1 MFQLIVAV
9 ISIALVAILA
19 IASIYYG
26 GSAFQ
31 RSGIKAQVDAMVNA
45 GQQISGA
52 EALYSLDTG
61 APVTDATVTGTSAVS
76 TLSTGVN
83 GVTYLSSAPA
93 VPAIASGSTWQVVSM
108 TVGTAP
114 AANYAFLPF
123 ATGADKT
130 DACSVVSTSAGGGG
144 TQFFCSTSSGAAG
157 TDGFA
162 FKL

>member
-31 RSGIKAQVDAMVNA
+31 RSGMKAQVDALVNA

-52 EALYSLDTG
+52 QSLYLTDYGVPASDVPSLEATG
-61 APVTDATVTGTSAVS
+61 A
-76 TLSTGVN
+76 N
-83 GVTYLSSAPA
+83 GTYLSAAPA
-93 VPAIASGSTWQVVSM
+93 IPAVSNGQAWSLVGASSTSNGFAV
-108 TVGTAP
+108 
-114 AANYAFLPF
+114 LPF
-123 ATGADKT
+123 TVTDTTQVCAAVATQGGDSKTPQFYCSDTSGVAATDVTKAGA
-130 DACSVVSTSAGGGG
+130 
-144 TQFFCSTSSGAAG
+144 
-157 TDGFA
+157 FA